1 MNFPTK
7 FFSYE
12 ISQTYRSF
20 KKIFVILNVT
30 LENYKILFNEYEKW
44 VKFLD
49 WKFQNYF
56 AQFHARYMLFER

>member
-56 AQFHARYMLFER
+56 A

>member
-12 ISQTYRSF
+12 ISQTYRSC

-30 LENYKILFNEYEKW
+30 LENYKILFNEYEK
-44 VKFLD
+44 
-49 WKFQNYF
+49 
-56 AQFHARYMLFER
+56 